1 MSFIRT
7 FVDNDLA
14 FAISL
19 RDFARILVKPRPI
32 QPRKRCIVEMTF
44 NEVTDLGKMTIA
56 VGARYI
62 VLAAAIHSAMT
73 VIASFALEQPFI
85 SHFVDPPQIRHLA
98 YV

>member
-7 FVDNDLA
+7 LVDNNLA

-19 RDFARILVKPRPI
+19 RDFARPLVQPGPI
-32 QPRKRCIVEMTF
+32 QPRDWRIVKMTF